1 MYAIVKTGGKQ
12 YKVEKN
18 MRVKVEKLDAKVGDK
33 INLDCIL
40 VVDSKNNLTLAKDSD
55 KMTVEAKVVAQEK
68 QPKVVVFHY
77 KAKKQIRKKQGHR
90 QPYTEIQ
97 ITNIA
102 V

>member
-12 YKVEKN
+12 YKVEKD

-55 KMTVEAKVVAQEK
+55 KMSVEAKVVAQEK

>member
-12 YKVEKN
+12 YKVEKD

-40 VVDSKNNLTLAKDSD
+40 IVDSKNNLTLAKDSD
-55 KMTVEAKVVAQEK
+55 KMTVEAKIVAQEK

>member
-12 YKVEKN
+12 YKVEKD

-77 KAKKQIRKKQGHR
+77 NAKKRIRTKQGHR

>member
-12 YKVEKN
+12 YKVEKD

-55 KMTVEAKVVAQEK
+55 KMTVEAKVVAQKK

>member
-1 MYAIVKTGGKQ
+1 MYAIIKTGGKQ
-12 YKVEKN
+12 YKVEKD

-40 VVDSKNNLTLAKDSD
+40 VVDSKNNLTLAKNSD
-55 KMTVEAKVVAQEK
+55 KIAVEAKVVAHEK

>member
-1 MYAIVKTGGKQ
+1 
-12 YKVEKN
+12 